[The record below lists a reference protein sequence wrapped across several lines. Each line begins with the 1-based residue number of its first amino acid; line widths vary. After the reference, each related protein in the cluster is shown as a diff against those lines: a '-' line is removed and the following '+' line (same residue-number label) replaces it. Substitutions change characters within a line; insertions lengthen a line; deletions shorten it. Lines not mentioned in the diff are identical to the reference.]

1 MAADVFSVSKGHFL
15 MCIFSDVE
23 NVQDGLNM
31 YHEDG
36 RGGEEHLIK
45 TFQWLQIQSD
55 VHCLESFAAKH
66 QNSIQ

>member
-1 MAADVFSVSKGHFL
+1 MDHPIAIAEIMTGRVFSWLLMCSQLAKVIFL

-23 NVQDGLNM
+23 NVQDGIKM

-45 TFQWLQIQSD
+45 TFQ
-55 VHCLESFAAKH
+55 
-66 QNSIQ
+66 

>member
-1 MAADVFSVSKGHFL
+1 MCSQLAKVIFL

-23 NVQDGLNM
+23 NVQDGIKM

-36 RGGEEHLIK
+36 RGGEEHLVK

-55 VHCLESFAAKH
+55 VHFLESFAAKH

>member
-1 MAADVFSVSKGHFL
+1 